1 MSSYTQYLG
10 AQRCCQ
16 LNGLGPQGIQ
26 GVQGP
31 RGAIGPQG
39 NTGNTG
45 STGSTGPTGRSCRGS
60 TGPQGPQGVQGPQ
73 GLVGASYSLTGST
86 GMQVTTTTV
95 SSTTTAVIGLATY
108 GTAGSFNINPNT
120 YYNIQTDGYGRA
132 IVNYGSGISLS
143 SITTGTCASGNFT
156 DPYGVKYTYFDFS
169 ANTSFTANYT
179 PGYSNGIV
187 SLLFVG
193 GGGGGAGYNNTD
205 ASVNISGSNYPT
217 GSSGASG
224 GEVLLVDN
232 FQITNGQ
239 TYYINIGNGGPGGA
253 VGSAGQDGSATI
265 LYLGSN
271 SSGTLLFSS
280 AGGRASQI
288 KYTTQSAVNGSIGSS
303 RYPIANPTLL
313 TSSGAGSVPTTLAGA
328 VSNVNAPGIGSNL
341 PYGIAI
347 TPYVNSNVASFS
359 SGYNPG
365 PVVWSYGNSGGAADL
380 SGNAGG
386 GGGAGGPGTAGY
398 YTSSGTIKYYGG
410 NGGSELYVYFTSP
423 TTPVSNIT
431 TPSNGGGIGGGAGGL
446 PVIRTIALDAS
457 CGIPGGPNT
466 GSSTFNNSTLTAGL
480 PGTGCAGASNTV
492 SFGSGTSGGSGRFIL
507 RFQSY
512 T

>member
-1 MSSYTQYLG
+1 MSSYSQYLG
-10 AQRCCQ
+10 AQRCC
-16 LNGLGPQGIQ
+16 LINGLGPQGIQ
-26 GVQGP
+26 GLQGP

-60 TGPQGPQGVQGPQ
+60 TGPQGPQGVQGAQ
-73 GLVGASYSLTGST
+73 GTIAGTYTATGST
-86 GMQVTTTTV
+86 GIQVTSTTV
-95 SSTTTAVIGLATY
+95 SSITTAVIGLATY
-108 GTAGSFNINPNT
+108 GVAGSFNINPNT

-132 IVNYGSGISLS
+132 IVNYGSGISLT
-143 SITTGTCASGNFT
+143 SITAGTYTTNSFT
-156 DPYGVKYTYFDFS
+156 DNGVNYTYYDFS
-169 ANTSFTANYT
+169 ASSAFTANYS
-179 PGYSNGIV
+179 PGYSNAIV

-253 VGSAGQDGSATI
+253 AGLFGQDGSATT
-265 LYLGSN
+265 LYLGSS
-271 SSGTLLFSS
+271 SSGTQLFSS

-288 KYTTQSAVNGSIGSS
+288 KYTNQSAVNGSIGTS

-328 VSNVNAPGIGSNL
+328 VTTVNAPGIGVNL

-398 YTSSGTIKYYGG
+398 YTSSGTVNYYGG
-410 NGGSELYVYFTSP
+410 NGGSELFVYFTSS

-466 GSSTFNNSTLTAGL
+466 GSSIFNNPTLTPGL

-492 SFGSGTSGGSGRFIL
+492 AAGSGTSGGSGRFIL

>member
-1 MSSYTQYLG
+1 
-10 AQRCCQ
+10 
-16 LNGLGPQGIQ
+16 
-26 GVQGP
+26 
-31 RGAIGPQG
+31 
-39 NTGNTG
+39 
-45 STGSTGPTGRSCRGS
+45 
-60 TGPQGPQGVQGPQ
+60 
-73 GLVGASYSLTGST
+73 
-86 GMQVTTTTV
+86 MQVTTATV
-95 SSTTTAVIGLATY
+95 NSQTISVIGLVPY
-108 GTAGSFNINPNT
+108 GTEGSFNINPNT

-143 SITTGTCASGNFT
+143 NITAGTCASGNFT
-156 DPYGVKYTYFDFS
+156 DPYGVKYIYYDFS

-205 ASVNISGSNYPT
+205 ASVNISNVSYPT

-232 FQITNGQ
+232 YQITNGQ
-239 TYYINIGNGGPGGA
+239 TYYISIGPGGNGG
-253 VGSAGQDGSATI
+253 SAGNPGLDGSATI
-265 LYLGSN
+265 LYLAANG
-271 SSGTLLFSS
+271 GTPLFTA
-280 AGGRASQI
+280 AGGRPGQI
-288 KYTTQSAVNGSIGSS
+288 KYTTQTAVNGSNGTS

-328 VSNVNAPGIGSNL
+328 VSTVNAPGIGSNL

-386 GGGAGGPGTAGY
+386 GGGAGGAGTAGY

-446 PVIRTIALDAS
+446 PLIHTGFADAS
-457 CGIPGGPNT
+457 CGNPGGPNT
-466 GSSTFNNSTLTAGL
+466 GSSIFNNSTLTSGL

-492 SFGSGTSGGSGRFIL
+492 FGGVGTSGGSGRFIL

>member
-60 TGPQGPQGVQGPQ
+60 TGPQGPQGLQGPQ
-73 GLVGASYSLTGST
+73 GTIAGAYTVTGST
-86 GMQVTTTTV
+86 GIQVTSTTV
-95 SSTTTAVIGLATY
+95 SSTTTAVVGLATY
-108 GTAGSFNINPNT
+108 GTAGSYNINPNT

-143 SITTGTCASGNFT
+143 YITAGTCASGNFT

-169 ANTSFTANYT
+169 ASAAFTANYN
-179 PGYSNGIV
+179 PGYSNAIV

-193 GGGGGAGYNNTD
+193 GGGGGAGYNNFPD
-205 ASVNISGSNYPT
+205 ASLNNFPT

-232 FQITNGQ
+232 FQITTGA
-239 TYYINIGNGGPGGA
+239 TYYISIGNGGPGGA
-253 VGSAGQDGSATI
+253 AGTTSGQDGSATI
-265 LYLGSN
+265 LYLGSS
-271 SSGTLLFSS
+271 SSGTPLFTA
-280 AGGRASQI
+280 AGGRAGQI
-288 KYTTQSAVNGSIGSS
+288 KYSQSTVNGVLGSS
-303 RYPIANPTLL
+303 KYPIANPTLL
-313 TSSGAGSVPTTLAGA
+313 TSSGAGSVPT
-328 VSNVNAPGIGSNL
+328 VNAYGTAVTTVNTPGTGASL
-341 PYGIAI
+341 PYGTAI
-347 TPYVNSNVASFS
+347 TPYINSNVASFS

-398 YTSSGTIKYYGG
+398 YTSSGPKNYYGG
-410 NGGSELYVYFTSP
+410 NGGSELYVYFISS

-431 TPSNGGGIGGGAGGL
+431 NPSNGGGIGGGAGGL
-446 PVIRTIALDAS
+446 PLIHTGFTDAS
-457 CGIPGGPNT
+457 CGNPGGQNT
-466 GSSTFNNSTLTAGL
+466 GLSVYGSAPTLPGQ
-480 PGTGCAGASNTV
+480 PGTGCAGASSTV
-492 SFGSGTSGGSGRFIL
+492 SGSGTSGGSGRFIL